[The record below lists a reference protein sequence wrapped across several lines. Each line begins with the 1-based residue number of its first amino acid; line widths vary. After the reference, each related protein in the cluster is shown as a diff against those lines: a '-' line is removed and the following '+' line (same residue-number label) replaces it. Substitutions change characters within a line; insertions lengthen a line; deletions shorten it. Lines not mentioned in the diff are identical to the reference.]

1 MKLFSVQKSRL
12 YAPRRGAIS
21 NNFIDSLNRGSSML
35 QFLLAGLVVLFS
47 AFLTAST
54 WAAQTKVL
62 QESILLFAG
71 ESKVLQAANVA
82 RLSVGNSD
90 VLSSTL
96 LKNGEIVLIAEKS
109 GETNMQFWFADGHR
123 ETVSIRVIES
133 NGLSRGSRQV
143 KRLLENI
150 PGIEISS
157 VGERIVIDGNIE
169 ARDLERVK
177 KLKESY
183 PEMLILAREIT
194 DYEQK
199 MIYFDVQVTEVNR
212 DITEE
217 YGINWS
223 KSFAGPSYGYEKKW
237 NTNNIGTVPN
247 ATGLAPWGSVLSGA
261 TSAVDLALG
270 RSVEKDKLTI
280 AEQQTLMKASEGE
293 FAYFGINT
301 SLISIINM
309 LEQTGSAIT
318 LAEPR
323 LSSRSGGTAA
333 LTVGG
338 EVPVVTSSTSGQT
351 VTYKEYGIIMGIEP
365 KLDVYNNI
373 IARVSVAV
381 SQLDLANAVD
391 GQPAFKKRFTVNDV
405 RLKPGETLALSG
417 LITREEQIAYSGL
430 KWLSDIPILG
440 ALFKSKSFIKG
451 ETELV
456 ILLTPTVIEDLSKGV
471 NDELVKRS
479 QAMIVNFND
488 ASDALKE

>member
-1 MKLFSVQKSRL
+1 MNITSKQKHQR
-12 YAPRRGAIS
+12 YAQRRTAIS
-21 NNFIDSLNRGSSML
+21 PTSIDSLNRGSSMP
-35 QFLLAGLVVLFS
+35 QFLLAGLLALLSVFS
-47 AFLTAST
+47 SASL

-62 QESILLFAG
+62 KDSIMLFAG
-71 ESKVLQAANVA
+71 ESKVIQAANVS

-90 VLSSTL
+90 ILSSTL
-96 LKNGEIVLIAEKS
+96 LKIGEIVLIAETA

-123 ETVSIRVIES
+123 ETVAVRVVES
-133 NGLSRGSRQV
+133 NGLLRESRQV
-143 KRLLENI
+143 KQLLKNI
-150 PGIEISS
+150 PGVEINT
-157 VGERIVIDGNIE
+157 VGQRIVIDGNIE
-169 ARDLERVK
+169 ARDLDRVNK
-177 KLKESY
+177 IKENY
-183 PEMLILAREIT
+183 PAMLILAREIT

-199 MIYFDVQVTEVNR
+199 MIYFDIQVTEVNR
-212 DITEE
+212 DVTEE

-223 KSFAGPSYGYEKKW
+223 KSFSGPSYGYEKAW
-237 NTNNIGTVPN
+237 QTNNVGVINNSNGVP
-247 ATGLAPWGSVLSGA
+247 PMSSVLSGA
-261 TSAVDLALG
+261 ASAADLAIG
-270 RSVEKDKLTI
+270 SNIANDKLSI
-280 AEQQTLMKASEGE
+280 AQQQTLMNAAKGE

-301 SLISIINM
+301 SLLSVINM

-351 VTYKEYGIIMGIEP
+351 VTYKDYGIILGIEP
-365 KLDVYNNI
+365 TLDIYNNI
-373 IARVSVAV
+373 VARVSVSV

-391 GQPAFKKRFTVNDV
+391 GQPAFKKRFTENDV

-430 KWLSDIPILG
+430 KWLSEIPILG
-440 ALFKSKSFIKG
+440 QLFKSKSFVEG

-456 ILLTPTVIEDLSKGV
+456 ILVTPRVIEDLSKGI

-479 QAMIVNFND
+479 KEMVLDFNE

>member
-1 MKLFSVQKSRL
+1 MKLFSIQKIRL
-12 YAPRRGAIS
+12 YARRREVMS
-21 NNFIDSLNRGSSML
+21 NNSIDSLNRGSSMP

-47 AFLTAST
+47 AFSSASL
-54 WAAQTKVL
+54 WAAQTNILKD
-62 QESILLFAG
+62 SILLFAG

-96 LKNGEIVLIAEKS
+96 LKNGEIVLIAEKP

-123 ETVSIRVIES
+123 ETVSVRVIES
-133 NGLSRGSRQV
+133 NGLSRESRQV
-143 KRLLENI
+143 KQLLKNI
-150 PGIEISS
+150 PGIEIST

-169 ARDLERVK
+169 ARDLDRVN
-177 KLKESY
+177 KLKDTY
-183 PEMLILAREIT
+183 PELLILAREIT

-223 KSFAGPSYGYEKKW
+223 KSFAGPSYGYEKAW
-237 NTNNIGTVPN
+237 STNNVAAVNN
-247 ATGLAPWGSVLSGA
+247 AADLAPMGSVLSGA
-261 TSAVDLALG
+261 ASAVDLAIG

-280 AEQQTLMKASEGE
+280 AEQQTLMNASEGE

-301 SLISIINM
+301 SLVSIINM

-323 LSSRSGGTAA
+323 LSSRSGGTAG

-365 KLDVYNNI
+365 KLDIYNNI
-373 IARVSVAV
+373 VARVSVSV

-430 KWLSDIPILG
+430 KWLSDIPVLG
-440 ALFKSKSFIKG
+440 ELFKSKSFVEG

-456 ILLTPTVIEDLSKGV
+456 ILITPKVIEDLSKGV
-471 NDELVKRS
+471 NADLVKRS
-479 QAMIVNFND
+479 KEMVTNFNES
-488 ASDALKE
+488 SDALRE

>member
-1 MKLFSVQKSRL
+1 MKLFSIQKIRL
-12 YAPRRGAIS
+12 YARRREVMS
-21 NNFIDSLNRGSSML
+21 NNSIDSLNRGSSMP

-47 AFLTAST
+47 AFSSALL
-54 WAAQTKVL
+54 WAAQTNILKD
-62 QESILLFAG
+62 SILLFAG

-96 LKNGEIVLIAEKS
+96 LKNGEIVLIAEKP

-123 ETVSIRVIES
+123 ETVSVRVIES
-133 NGLSRGSRQV
+133 NGLSRESRQV
-143 KRLLENI
+143 KQLLKNI
-150 PGIEISS
+150 PGIEIST

-169 ARDLERVK
+169 ARDLDRVN
-177 KLKESY
+177 KLKDTY
-183 PEMLILAREIT
+183 PELLILAREIT

-223 KSFAGPSYGYEKKW
+223 KSFAGPSYGYEKAW
-237 NTNNIGTVPN
+237 STNNVAAVNN
-247 ATGLAPWGSVLSGA
+247 AADLAPMGSVLSGA
-261 TSAVDLALG
+261 ASAVDLAIG

-280 AEQQTLMKASEGE
+280 AEQQTLMNASEGE

-301 SLISIINM
+301 SLVSIINM

-323 LSSRSGGTAA
+323 LSSRSGGTAG

-365 KLDVYNNI
+365 KLDIYNNI
-373 IARVSVAV
+373 VARVSVSV

-430 KWLSDIPILG
+430 KWLSDIPVLG
-440 ALFKSKSFIKG
+440 ELFKSKSFVEG

-456 ILLTPTVIEDLSKGV
+456 ILITPKVIEDLSKGV
-471 NDELVKRS
+471 NADLVKRS
-479 QAMIVNFND
+479 KEMVTNFNES
-488 ASDALKE
+488 SDALRE